1 MSQVPPSNDPVY
13 GSQPYGQGSPYSGS
27 SAPSAPYAQGGPDPY
42 AQGGYAQDPY
52 TAQGGADPY
61 AQGGYA
67 QDPYTAQQ
75 NAMAPAYEGNSP
87 YDESLSYAG
96 AGVSVPAPKGKKGPV
111 ILLSIALVMVLGA
124 LAIFIASVVV
134 VIDISR
140 TLTLIKPNGEV
151 AADLK
156 STSDYAL
163 YSEGDPSCTVT
174 APNGSDVAVLD
185 VSASNTKIDGH
196 TMVATFSP
204 EQDGKHTINC
214 TTPGSEKV
222 YLGQA
227 VHGEGVVGG
236 ALGLVGIVL
245 LSIVGLPLL
254 IGAIIWLVVRLSYN
268 RKARQAQA
276 AMGGGHPGGRQQY

>member
-1 MSQVPPSNDPVY
+1 MSQVPPSNDSPY
-13 GSQPYGQGSPYSGS
+13 GSQPYGQGPLYAGPG
-27 SAPSAPYAQGGPDPY
+27 APSAPYAQGGPDPY
-42 AQGGYAQDPY
+42 FG
-52 TAQGGADPY
+52 
-61 AQGGYA
+61 
-67 QDPYTAQQ
+67 QQ
-75 NAMAPAYEGNSP
+75 NAMTPAYGGNNP

-174 APNGSDVAVLD
+174 APNGSDVSIAKLD
-185 VSASNTKIDGH
+185 DSTVRLDGH
-196 TMVATFSP
+196 RMVATFFSG
-204 EQDGKHTINC
+204 QDGKHTISC
-214 TTPGSEKV
+214 TTPGSEDV
-222 YLGQA
+222 SIGQA
-227 VHGEGVVGG
+227 LDSDGIVNGVLGMGVAIILAVVG
-236 ALGLVGIVL
+236 V
-245 LSIVGLPLL
+245 PML

-276 AMGGGHPGGRQQY
+276 AMGGGYPGGRQQY

>member
-1 MSQVPPSNDPVY
+1 MSQVPPSNDSPY
-13 GSQPYGQGSPYSGS
+13 GSQPYGQGPLYAGPG
-27 SAPSAPYAQGGPDPY
+27 APSAPYTQGGPDPY
-42 AQGGYAQDPY
+42 FG
-52 TAQGGADPY
+52 
-61 AQGGYA
+61 
-67 QDPYTAQQ
+67 QQ
-75 NAMAPAYEGNSP
+75 NAMTPAYGGNNP

-96 AGVSVPAPKGKKGPV
+96 TGVSVPAPKGKKGPV

-174 APNGSDVAVLD
+174 APNGSDVSIAKLD
-185 VSASNTKIDGH
+185 DSTVRLDGH
-196 TMVATFSP
+196 RMVATFSSG
-204 EQDGKHTINC
+204 QDGKHTISC

-254 IGAIIWLVVRLSYN
+254 IGAIIWLVVRLSYD
-268 RKARQAQA
+268 RKAHEAQV
-276 AMGGGHPGGRQQY
+276 AMGGGYPGDQQWQQY

>member
-1 MSQVPPSNDPVY
+1 MSQVPPSNDSPY

-27 SAPSAPYAQGGPDPY
+27 SAPSAPYTQGGPDPY
-42 AQGGYAQDPY
+42 AQGGP
-52 TAQGGADPY
+52 GSY
-61 AQGGYA
+61 AQGGPGSYA
-67 QDPYTAQQ
+67 GPQSA
-75 NAMAPAYEGNSP
+75 AAPAYGGDNPYNESFSYTGSP
-87 YDESLSYAG
+87 
-96 AGVSVPAPKGKKGPV
+96 VPAPKGKKGPV

-124 LAIFIASVVV
+124 VAVFIGSLVMMAN
-134 VIDISR
+134 ISG
-140 TLTLIKPNGEV
+140 TLTPVKPNGEV
-151 AADLK
+151 TADLK
-156 STSDYAL
+156 STNVYAL

-185 VSASNTKIDGH
+185 VSASNTKVDGY

-214 TTPGSEKV
+214 TTPGSEDV
-222 YLGQA
+222 RIGQTLDDGIIGGMLGM
-227 VHGEGVVGG
+227 GV
-236 ALGLVGIVL
+236 
-245 LSIVGLPLL
+245 SIILAAAGVPML

>member
-1 MSQVPPSNDPVY
+1 MSQVPPSNDSPY
-13 GSQPYGQGSPYSGS
+13 GSQPYGQGPLYAGPG
-27 SAPSAPYAQGGPDPY
+27 APSAPYTQGGPDPY
-42 AQGGYAQDPY
+42 FG
-52 TAQGGADPY
+52 
-61 AQGGYA
+61 
-67 QDPYTAQQ
+67 QQ
-75 NAMAPAYEGNSP
+75 NAMTPAYGGNNP

-111 ILLSIALVMVLGA
+111 ILLSIALAMVLGA

-174 APNGSDVAVLD
+174 APNGSDVSIAKLD
-185 VSASNTKIDGH
+185 DSTVRLDGH
-196 TMVATFSP
+196 RMVATFSSG
-204 EQDGKHTINC
+204 QDGKHTISC

-254 IGAIIWLVVRLSYN
+254 IGAIIWLVVRLSYD
-268 RKARQAQA
+268 RKAHEAQV
-276 AMGGGHPGGRQQY
+276 AMGGGYPGDQQWQQY

>member
-1 MSQVPPSNDPVY
+1 MSQVPPSNDSPY
-13 GSQPYGQGSPYSGS
+13 GSQPYGQGPLYAGPG
-27 SAPSAPYAQGGPDPY
+27 APSAPYTQGGPDPY
-42 AQGGYAQDPY
+42 FG
-52 TAQGGADPY
+52 
-61 AQGGYA
+61 
-67 QDPYTAQQ
+67 QQ
-75 NAMAPAYEGNSP
+75 NAMTPAYGGNNP

-174 APNGSDVAVLD
+174 APNGSDVSIAKLD
-185 VSASNTKIDGH
+185 DSTVRLDGH
-196 TMVATFSP
+196 RMVATFFSG
-204 EQDGKHTINC
+204 QDGKHTISC

-254 IGAIIWLVVRLSYN
+254 IGAIIWLVVRLSYD
-268 RKARQAQA
+268 RKAHEAQV
-276 AMGGGHPGGRQQY
+276 AMGGGYPGDQQWQQY

>member
-1 MSQVPPSNDPVY
+1 MSQVPPSNDSPY
-13 GSQPYGQGSPYSGS
+13 GSQPYGQGPLYAGPG
-27 SAPSAPYAQGGPDPY
+27 APSAPYTQGGPDPY
-42 AQGGYAQDPY
+42 FG
-52 TAQGGADPY
+52 
-61 AQGGYA
+61 
-67 QDPYTAQQ
+67 QQ
-75 NAMAPAYEGNSP
+75 NAMTPAYGGNNP

-96 AGVSVPAPKGKKGPV
+96 TGVPVPAPKGKKGPV
-111 ILLSIALVMVLGA
+111 ILLSIALAMVLGA

-174 APNGSDVAVLD
+174 APNGSDVSIAKLD
-185 VSASNTKIDGH
+185 DSTVRLDGH
-196 TMVATFSP
+196 RMVATFSSG
-204 EQDGKHTINC
+204 QDGKHTISC

-254 IGAIIWLVVRLSYN
+254 IGAIIWLVVRLSYD
-268 RKARQAQA
+268 RKAHEAQV
-276 AMGGGHPGGRQQY
+276 AMGGGYPGDQQWQQY

>member
-1 MSQVPPSNDPVY
+1 MSQVPPSNDSPY
-13 GSQPYGQGSPYSGS
+13 GSQPYGQGPLYAGPG
-27 SAPSAPYAQGGPDPY
+27 APSAPYTQGGPDPY
-42 AQGGYAQDPY
+42 FG
-52 TAQGGADPY
+52 
-61 AQGGYA
+61 
-67 QDPYTAQQ
+67 QQ
-75 NAMAPAYEGNSP
+75 NAMTPAYGGNNP

-174 APNGSDVAVLD
+174 APNGSDVSIAKLD
-185 VSASNTKIDGH
+185 DSTVRLDGH
-196 TMVATFSP
+196 KMVATFSSG
-204 EQDGKHTINC
+204 QDGKHTISC

-254 IGAIIWLVVRLSYN
+254 IGAIIWLVVRLSYD
-268 RKARQAQA
+268 RKAHEAQV
-276 AMGGGHPGGRQQY
+276 AMGGGYPGDQQWQQY

>member
-13 GSQPYGQGSPYSGS
+13 GSQPYGQGSPHSGS

-52 TAQGGADPY
+52 TAQGGADP
-61 AQGGYA
+61 YA

-140 TLTLIKPNGEV
+140 TLTPIKPNGEV

-156 STSDYAL
+156 STGDYAL

-174 APNGSDVAVLD
+174 APDGSDVSTAELD
-185 VSASNTKIDGH
+185 DSTVKVDGH

-204 EQDGKHTINC
+204 GQDGKHTISC

-222 YLGQA
+222 YIGRAL
-227 VHGEGVVGG
+227 HGEGVVGG
-236 ALGLVGIVL
+236 ALGLVGVVL
-245 LSIVGLPLL
+245 LGIVGLPLL
-254 IGAIIWLVVRLSYN
+254 IGAIIWLAVRLSYN
-268 RKARQAQA
+268 RKAHEAQA
-276 AMGGGHPGGRQQY
+276 AMGGGRPGGQWQQY

>member
-1 MSQVPPSNDPVY
+1 MSQVPPSNDSPY
-13 GSQPYGQGSPYSGS
+13 GSQPYGQGPLYAGPG
-27 SAPSAPYAQGGPDPY
+27 APSAPYTQGGPDPY
-42 AQGGYAQDPY
+42 FG
-52 TAQGGADPY
+52 
-61 AQGGYA
+61 
-67 QDPYTAQQ
+67 QQ
-75 NAMAPAYEGNSP
+75 NAMTPAYGGNNP

-174 APNGSDVAVLD
+174 APNGSDVSIAKLHDSTVRL
-185 VSASNTKIDGH
+185 DGH
-196 TMVATFSP
+196 RMVATFFSG
-204 EQDGKHTINC
+204 QDGKHTISC

-254 IGAIIWLVVRLSYN
+254 IGAIIWLVVRLSYD
-268 RKARQAQA
+268 RKAHEAQV
-276 AMGGGHPGGRQQY
+276 AMGGGYPGDQQWQQY